1 MQCSPFGGSLQ
12 VKADFMS
19 FYLAFASLC
28 YIPLHTFQI
37 NSALDLLPW
46 ICKYANKENKWPC
59 IYQKEEVYLKL
70 FYLLRYERLLHKCTE
85 INAINFLYFFFFF
98 CFSWKCLYFFII
110 VFYEI

>member
-46 ICKYANKENKWPC
+46 ICKYANKENKWPW
-59 IYQKEEVYLKL
+59 YLSERGSVLKIIL
-70 FYLLRYERLLHKCTE
+70 FIK
-85 INAINFLYFFFFF
+85 I
-98 CFSWKCLYFFII
+98 
-110 VFYEI
+110 